1 MRIAFVINRLSR
13 SLVAGLIA
21 GGIVAGGFLAWRSMR
36 PPLVVAGETRVVDGD
51 SLQVAGREIRLAGI
65 DAPEFRQTC
74 LGPRGEEPC
83 GRKARD
89 ALVRLVGTGPIDC
102 TVVDRD
108 RYDRDVALCR
118 IAGRDVNAEMVR
130 QGHAVAYGRFETEEA
145 EARTARRGVWATRF
159 ERPADWRA
167 RHPRGDR

>member
-1 MRIAFVINRLSR
+1 MPIAFLINRLSR
-13 SLVAGLIA
+13 SLVAGLLA
-21 GGIVAGGFLAWRSMR
+21 GALAAAGIFAWRTLR
-36 PPLVVAGETRVVDGD
+36 PPIVVTGETRVVDGD
-51 SLQVAGREIRLAGI
+51 SLEVAGREVRLAGI

-74 LGPRGEEPC
+74 VGPRGDEPC
-83 GRKARD
+83 GRQARD
-89 ALVRLVGTGPIDC
+89 ALVRLVGPGPVDC

-118 IAGRDVNAEMVR
+118 IGGRDVNAEMVR
-130 QGHAVAYGRFETEEA
+130 QGHAVAFGRFESEEA
-145 EARTARRGVWATRF
+145 EARAARRGVWATRF